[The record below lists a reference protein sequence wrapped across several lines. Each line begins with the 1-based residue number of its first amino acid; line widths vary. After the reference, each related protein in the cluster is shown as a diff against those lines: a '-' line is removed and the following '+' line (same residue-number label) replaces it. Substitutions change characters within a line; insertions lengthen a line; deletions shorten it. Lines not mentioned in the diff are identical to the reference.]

1 MGIVIAFPLHKCRA
15 PTRHFDEPAVVIEV
29 DFEAETV
36 ARFGLPA
43 GHSHS

>member
-1 MGIVIAFPLHKCRA
+1 MGG
-15 PTRHFDEPAVVIEV
+15 EPAVLIEV

-43 GHSHS
+43 AHRHA